1 LDQGSG
7 QVVCVSLAIILP
19 TFAGVGPIKIYS
31 FVSAINLQMRQIILY
46 NPIDMVCQV
55 VYKINMQNN
64 KIERKQMSKIRMN
77 TELRNKLFG
86 KIKHTFENEDTQERE
101 AFLQARENVDQQYTM
116 ASELAKEVVER
127 SYPTDD
133 VATLR
138 HFKKKYGQ
146 PCDVVAKDKCF
157 YFAHNEGVDDEGEP
171 TETKSHF
178 DFGLFGN
185 LNGTEYDNE
194 QGKKFAVA
202 YYREELKAKDC
213 NPDIYAQQNENKDNP
228 HKTKHVDECMKALGY
243 SGSYGSGGNE
253 IGMAKDFNSN
263 YYLDVIGTSYC
274 RSRAIACTKNEY
286 EQFETWRIAKGNL
299 VVNHQKW
306 IDTIQKQCDQLK
318 IGLKAYRYLSEG
330 IELATELGIQVDEAE
345 LIRTNS
351 TGLTI
356 YNPSNLASMIKGMK
370 NKNQSREAKILAR
383 KQYEESLN

>member
-1 LDQGSG
+1 
-7 QVVCVSLAIILP
+7 
-19 TFAGVGPIKIYS
+19 
-31 FVSAINLQMRQIILY
+31 
-46 NPIDMVCQV
+46 
-55 VYKINMQNN
+55 MQNKN
-64 KIERKQMSKIRMN
+64 NNQKGTMTKIRMN
-77 TELRNKLFG
+77 TELRNKLFN
-86 KIKHTFENEDTQERE
+86 KIKNVFENEDTQERE
-101 AFLQARENVDQQYTM
+101 AYLQARENVDQQYTM

-138 HFKKKYGQ
+138 HFKKKYGS

-157 YFAHNEGVDDEGEP
+157 YFAHQEGVDDEGEP

-185 LNGTEYDNE
+185 LNGSEYDSE
-194 QGKKFAVA
+194 EGKKFAVA
-202 YYREELKAKDC
+202 YYREDLKAMDC

-228 HKTKHVDECMKALGY
+228 HKTKHIEECMKALGK
-243 SGSYGSGGNE
+243 SGGNSAYNRGDH
-253 IGMAKDFNSN
+253 IGMAKTFDEP

-274 RSRAIACTKNEY
+274 RSRAIACTKDEY
-286 EQFETWRIAKGNL
+286 EAFETWRIAKGNL

-306 IDTIQKQCDQLK
+306 IDTIMKQCDQLK

-383 KQYEESLN
+383 KKYEESVN

>member
-1 LDQGSG
+1 M
-7 QVVCVSLAIILP
+7 
-19 TFAGVGPIKIYS
+19 T
-31 FVSAINLQMRQIILY
+31 
-46 NPIDMVCQV
+46 
-55 VYKINMQNN
+55 
-64 KIERKQMSKIRMN
+64 KIRMN
-77 TELRNKLFG
+77 TELRNKLFN
-86 KIKHTFENEDTQERE
+86 KIKNVFENEDTQERE
-101 AFLQARENVDQQYTM
+101 AFLQARETVDQQYM
-116 ASELAKEVVER
+116 FASELAKEVVER
-127 SYPTDD
+127 SYPVDD

-138 HFKKKYGQ
+138 TFKKKYGQ

-157 YFAHNEGVDDEGEP
+157 YFAHSEDVDDEGEP

-185 LNGTEYDNE
+185 LNGSEYDHDE
-194 QGKKFAVA
+194 GKKFAVA
-202 YYREELKAKDC
+202 YFREDLKAMDC
-213 NPDIYAQQNENKDNP
+213 NPDIFAQQNENKDNP
-228 HKTKHVDECMKALGY
+228 HKTKHVDECLKALGQ
-243 SGSYGSGGNE
+243 SNGSYHSTSDE
-253 IGMAKDFNSN
+253 VGMHKTFNAP

-286 EQFETWRIAKGNL
+286 EQFEAWRIAKGNL
-299 VVNHQKW
+299 VTKHQTW

-370 NKNQSREAKILAR
+370 NKHQSREAKILAR

>member
-1 LDQGSG
+1 
-7 QVVCVSLAIILP
+7 
-19 TFAGVGPIKIYS
+19 
-31 FVSAINLQMRQIILY
+31 
-46 NPIDMVCQV
+46 
-55 VYKINMQNN
+55 MQTN
-64 KIERKQMSKIRMN
+64 IERSKMTKIRMN
-77 TELRNKLFG
+77 TELRNKLFN
-86 KIKHTFENEDTQERE
+86 KIKNVFENEDTQERE
-101 AFLQARENVDQQYTM
+101 AFLLAREEVDSQYGI
-116 ASELAKEVVER
+116 ASTLAKEVVER
-127 SYPTDD
+127 SYPPED

-157 YFAHNEGVDDEGEP
+157 YFAHSEDKDDEGDIK
-171 TETKSHF
+171 ETKSHF

-185 LNGTEYDNE
+185 LNGSEYDSE
-194 QGKKFAVA
+194 EGKKFAVA
-202 YYREELKAKDC
+202 YFREDLKAMDC

-228 HKTKHVDECMKALGY
+228 HKTKHVDECLKALGQ
-243 SGSYGSGGNE
+243 SNGSYHSTSDE
-253 IGMAKDFNSN
+253 VGMHKTFNAP

-286 EQFETWRIAKGNL
+286 EQFEAWRIAKGNL
-299 VVNHQKW
+299 VTKHQTW

-356 YNPSNLASMIKGMK
+356 YNPTNLASMIKGMK

>member
-1 LDQGSG
+1 MFNKTRK
-7 QVVCVSLAIILP
+7 A
-19 TFAGVGPIKIYS
+19 
-31 FVSAINLQMRQIILY
+31 QMQ
-46 NPIDMVCQV
+46 
-55 VYKINMQNN
+55 
-64 KIERKQMSKIRMN
+64 KIRMN
-77 TELRNKLFG
+77 TELRNKLFN
-86 KIKHTFENEDTQERE
+86 KIKNVFENEDTQERE
-101 AFLQARENVDQQYTM
+101 DFLSARESVDYHYDI
-116 ASELAKEVVER
+116 AHKLAKQVVER
-127 SYPTDD
+127 SYPPED
-133 VATLR
+133 VSVLR
-138 HFKKKYGQ
+138 SFKKKYGD

-157 YFAHNEGVDDEGEP
+157 YFAHSEDKDDEGDIK
-171 TETKSHF
+171 ETKSHF

-185 LNGTEYDNE
+185 LNGSEYSDDD
-194 QGKKFAVA
+194 GKKFAVA
-202 YYREELKAKDC
+202 YFREDLKAMDC

-228 HKTKHVDECMKALGY
+228 HKTKHVDACMKALGY
-243 SGSYGSGGNE
+243 SGSSYSSNDNSQ
-253 IGMAKDFNSN
+253 GMTKTFNDQ

-274 RSRAIACTKNEY
+274 RSRAIACNKDEY

-306 IDTIQKQCDQLK
+306 IDTIMKQCDQLK

-383 KQYEESLN
+383 KKYEESIN

>member
-1 LDQGSG
+1 
-7 QVVCVSLAIILP
+7 
-19 TFAGVGPIKIYS
+19 
-31 FVSAINLQMRQIILY
+31 
-46 NPIDMVCQV
+46 
-55 VYKINMQNN
+55 MQNN
-64 KIERKQMSKIRMN
+64 IQEKKMTRVRMN
-77 TELRNKLFG
+77 TELRNKLFN
-86 KIKHTFENEDTQERE
+86 KIKNVFENEDTQEKE
-101 AFLQARENVDQQYTM
+101 DYLLAREEVDNQYGI
-116 ASELAKEVVER
+116 ASTLAKEVVER
-127 SYPTDD
+127 SYPVDD

-138 HFKKKYGQ
+138 HFKTKYGQ

-157 YFAHNEGVDDEGEP
+157 YFAHSEDVDDEGDQV
-171 TETKSHF
+171 ETKSHF

-185 LNGTEYDNE
+185 LNGSEYSSDD
-194 QGKKFAVA
+194 GKKFAVA
-202 YYREELKAKDC
+202 YYREELKAQDC
-213 NPDIYAQQNENKDNP
+213 NPDIFAQQDANKDNP
-228 HKTKHVDECMKALGY
+228 HKTKHVDECMKALGH
-243 SGSYGSGGNE
+243 SGHSYQSDDNA
-253 IGMAKDFNSN
+253 IGMEKDFNAP
-263 YYLDVIGTSYC
+263 YFLDVIGTSYC

-299 VVNHQKW
+299 VSKHQTW

-370 NKNQSREAKILAR
+370 NKHQSREQKILAR